1 MKCMNCGTEFE
12 AKRSTAKYCSDKCR
26 KLAFHEVSVPE
37 VSVPEV
43 EQNAKDRTLSHPE
56 SVTKKD
62 VTVQPDNMT
71 MTPEGLKENVPDN
84 YGQPGCKCRHCANAA
99 KSKSGNILNH
109 GAYKPAGQLGYK
121 EINRVSLPGD
131 ADYDG
136 VCLRPEYDSRRI
148 NTA

>member
-1 MKCMNCGTEFE
+1 MKCLHCGTETE
-12 AKRSTAKYCSDKCR
+12 STGKRPKKYCSDKCR
-26 KLAFHEVSVPE
+26 MAYKRTNEQITNEQITNEQPKKRTEETNTLETNTLEEVANE
-37 VSVPEV
+37 
-43 EQNAKDRTLSHPE
+43 H
-56 SVTKKD
+56 
-62 VTVQPDNMT
+62 
-71 MTPEGLKENVPDN
+71 NVPDN
-84 YGQPGCKCRHCANAA
+84 YGQPDCECRHCANAA
-99 KSKSGNILNH
+99 KSKSGNVLNH